1 MKTAVRAATSC
12 KDPQPVDAA
21 VDAPWDVCLAL
32 AWTAY
37 CAGTIPAG
45 AVVTDAAGGIVARGR
60 NRIFDGGSRLDH
72 AEVDALRRLP
82 PDRRYEDHVVWSTLE
97 PCLLCVGATLM
108 STVRTIR
115 YATRDAYGGACS
127 GTIDVPDYVRAGMR
141 IDGPRDDAVA
151 RLGSALQ
158 AAFWLGRDTP
168 RVREIEAT
176 FDVDAGARIRGA
188 AAELPERFEE
198 ALPRLLA
205 LL

>member
-1 MKTAVRAATSC
+1 
-12 KDPQPVDAA
+12 VDAA
-21 VDAPWDVCLAL
+21 VDAPWDTCLAL
-32 AWTAY
+32 AWEAY
-37 CAGTIPAG
+37 RAGTIPVG
-45 AVVTDAAGGIVARGR
+45 AVVTDADGAIVARGR

-82 PDRRYEDHVVWSTLE
+82 PTRRYEDHTVWSMLE

-115 YATRDAYGGACS
+115 YATRDVYGGACS
-127 GTIDVPDYVRAGMR
+127 GTIDVPDYARAAMR
-141 IDGPRDDAVA
+141 IEGPVGGAIA

-158 AAFWLGRDTP
+158 AAFWLGRESP
-168 RVREIEAT
+168 RAREIEAT
-176 FDVDAGARIRGA
+176 FDVEAGARIRA
-188 AAELPERFEE
+188 AVDLPERFEE